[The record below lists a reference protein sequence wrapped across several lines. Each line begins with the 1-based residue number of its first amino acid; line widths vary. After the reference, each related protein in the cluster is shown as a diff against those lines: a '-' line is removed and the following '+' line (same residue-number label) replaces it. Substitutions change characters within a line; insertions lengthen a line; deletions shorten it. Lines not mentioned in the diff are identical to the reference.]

1 MNATVQTIL
10 EYAQKLVSEKV
21 VGDSDMISMRVE
33 LNFMYITKAGV
44 KLCDLTEED
53 IVKMNIFKVE
63 NEYKYHAE
71 IYKSRED
78 INAICQCYPKWVMPI
93 AKAGVTIPA
102 VMDDMA
108 QIVGPTCKTSADDIT
123 TIIKTLKGRNSCLV
137 KDRGCITSGRTMD
150 EAYTCVLVLDKAS
163 HCFVASSVIGEN
175 KIINGLEAR
184 LMRFI
189 YKTKYSKKNQEN
201 LSAKEEGENKAQ
213 ANDEK
218 QKADDKNAVVI
229 NKTWDNAKEL
239 ELRQVI
245 KDSGVGLLEE
255 NLVQGTW
262 GNTAVRLDEDHMLVT
277 PTGLDYIA
285 LTPEDMP
292 VVQISDPSIWAYGK
306 KPTSERKIHAAILQA
321 RPEINATIH
330 SHPIFC
336 SILASARIE
345 LPVMS
350 EEMQKLVG
358 GTCKVG
364 AYGLPGTKKL
374 KEGTVEAMQGR
385 NACFMANHGVFCA
398 GKDMDEAF
406 DIIRIMEKSCYQYIQ
421 ECTLKATGQSEYS
434 DELLFDYFVAQ
445 KTAKKK

>member
-1 MNATVQTIL
+1 MNNNIQTIL
-10 EYAQKLVSEKV
+10 DYAKRLVAEGV
-21 VGDSDMISMRVE
+21 VGADDMISMRFE
-33 LNFMYITKAGV
+33 LNEMYITKAGV
-44 KLCDLTEED
+44 KLADLTEED
-53 IVKMNIFKVE
+53 VIRMNIFTAEK
-63 NEYKYHAE
+63 EYKYHSE
-71 IYKSRED
+71 IYKERAD
-78 INAICQCYPKWVMPI
+78 INAICQCYPKWVMPV

-102 VMDDMA
+102 VLDDMA
-108 QIVGPTCKTSADDIT
+108 QIVGPTCKTSKDDIAS
-123 TIIKTLKGRNSCLV
+123 IIKTLKGRNSCLV
-137 KDRGCITSGRTMD
+137 KDKGCITSGRTMD

-175 KIINGLEAR
+175 KIINGFEAR

-201 LSAKEEGENKAQ
+201 LTAKQEG
-213 ANDEK
+213 ANFESTTDAK
-218 QKADDKNAVVI
+218 PSQDKNAVVI
-229 NKTWDNAKEL
+229 NKTWDNAKEI

-245 KDSGVGLLEE
+245 KDSGVGLLAE

-262 GNTAVRLDEDHMLVT
+262 GNTAVRLDKDYMLVT

-292 VVQISDPSIWAYGK
+292 VVQISDPSVWAHGK

-321 RPEINATIH
+321 REEINATIH

-336 SILASARIE
+336 SVLASARIE

-358 GTCKVG
+358 GSCRVG

-374 KEGTVEAMQGR
+374 KQGTVEAMQGR

-406 DIIRIMEKSCYQYIQ
+406 EIIRIMEKSCYEYIQ
-421 ECTLKATGQSEYS
+421 QCTLKATGKEVYS
-434 DELLFDYFVAQ
+434 DDLLFDYFVEQ

>member
-1 MNATVQTIL
+1 MNNNIQTIL
-10 EYAQKLVSEKV
+10 DYAKRLVSEGV
-21 VGDSDMISMRVE
+21 VGADDMISMRFE
-33 LNFMYITKAGV
+33 LNEMYITKAGV
-44 KLCDLTEED
+44 KLADLTEED
-53 IVKMNIFKVE
+53 VIKMNIFTAEK
-63 NEYKYHAE
+63 EYKYHSE
-71 IYKSRED
+71 IYKERAD
-78 INAICQCYPKWVMPI
+78 INAICQCYPKWVMPV

-102 VMDDMA
+102 VLDDMA
-108 QIVGPTCKTSADDIT
+108 QIVGPTCKTSKDDIVS
-123 TIIKTLKGRNSCLV
+123 IIKTLKGRNSCLV
-137 KDRGCITSGRTMD
+137 KDKGCITSGRTMD

-175 KIINGLEAR
+175 KIINGFEAR

-201 LSAKEEGENKAQ
+201 LTAKQGGANSESATEAKPSE
-213 ANDEK
+213 
-218 QKADDKNAVVI
+218 DKNAVVI
-229 NKTWDNAKEL
+229 NKTWDSAKEV

-245 KDSGVGLLEE
+245 KDSGVGLLAE

-262 GNTAVRLDEDHMLVT
+262 GNTAVRLDKDYMLVT

-292 VVQISDPSIWAYGK
+292 VVQISDPSVWAHGK

-321 RPEINATIH
+321 REEINATIH

-336 SILASARIE
+336 SVLASARIE

-374 KEGTVEAMQGR
+374 KNGTVEAMQGR

-406 DIIRIMEKSCYQYIQ
+406 EIIRIMEKSCYEYIQ
-421 ECTLKATGQSEYS
+421 QCTLKATGKEVYS
-434 DELLFDYFVAQ
+434 DELLFDYFVEQ

>member
-1 MNATVQTIL
+1 MNNNVQTIL
-10 EYAQKLVSEKV
+10 EYAKRLVAEGV
-21 VGDSDMISMRVE
+21 VGVDDMISMRFE
-33 LNFMYITKAGV
+33 LNEMYITKAGV
-44 KLCDLTEED
+44 KLADLTEED
-53 IVKMNIFKVE
+53 VIKMNIFTAEK
-63 NEYKYHAE
+63 EYKYHSE
-71 IYKSRED
+71 IYKERAD
-78 INAICQCYPKWVMPI
+78 INAICECYPKWVAPV

-108 QIVGPTCKTSADDIT
+108 QIVGPTCKTANDDIAS
-123 TIIKTLKGRNSCLV
+123 IIKTLKGRNSCLV
-137 KDRGCITSGRTMD
+137 KNKGCITSGRTMD

-175 KIINGLEAR
+175 KIINGFEAR

-201 LSAKEEGENKAQ
+201 LSAKEDGASQVQEAEKPSEENKP
-213 ANDEK
+213 E
-218 QKADDKNAVVI
+218 VVI
-229 NKTWDNAKEL
+229 NKTWDDAKEL

-245 KDSGVGLLEE
+245 KNSGVDLLSE

-262 GNTAVRLDEDHMLVT
+262 GNTAARLADDYMLVT
-277 PTGLDYIA
+277 PTGLDYIS

-292 VVQISDPSIWAYGK
+292 VVQISDPSVWAYGK
-306 KPTSERKIHAAILQA
+306 KPTSERKIHAAIMQA
-321 RPEINATIH
+321 RPEIGATIH

-336 SILASARIE
+336 SILASSRVE

-374 KEGTVEAMQGR
+374 KEGTVAAMTGR

-406 DIIRIMEKSCYQYIQ
+406 EIIRIMEKSCYEYIQ
-421 ECTLKATGQSEYS
+421 QCTLKATGKEEYT
-434 DELLFDYFVAQ
+434 DELLFDYFVEQ
-445 KTAKKK
+445 KTAKKKK

>member
-1 MNATVQTIL
+1 MNTNIQTIL
-10 EYAQKLVSEKV
+10 DYAKRLVAEGV
-21 VGDSDMISMRVE
+21 VGSDDMISMRFE
-33 LNFMYITKAGV
+33 LNEMYITKAGV
-44 KLCDLTEED
+44 KLADLTEGD
-53 IVKMNIFKVE
+53 VIKMNIFTAEK
-63 NEYKYHAE
+63 EYKYHSE
-71 IYKSRED
+71 IYKARAD
-78 INAICQCYPKWVMPI
+78 INAICQCYPKWVMPV

-102 VMDDMA
+102 VLDDMA
-108 QIVGPTCKTSADDIT
+108 QIVGPTCKTSKDDIASV
-123 TIIKTLKGRNSCLV
+123 IKTLKGRNSCLV
-137 KDRGCITSGRTMD
+137 KDKGCITSGRTMD

-175 KIINGLEAR
+175 KIINGFEAR

-201 LSAKEEGENKAQ
+201 LTAKQEGETS
-213 ANDEK
+213 ANAAAEK
-218 QKADDKNAVVI
+218 PSDDKNTVVI
-229 NKTWDNAKEL
+229 NKTWDDAKEV

-245 KDSGVGLLEE
+245 KDSGVGLLAE

-262 GNTAVRLDEDHMLVT
+262 GNTAVRLDKDYMLVT

-292 VVQISDPSIWAYGK
+292 VVQISDPSVWSMGK

-321 RPEINATIH
+321 REEINATIH

-336 SILASARIE
+336 SVLASARIE

-358 GTCKVG
+358 GTCRVG
-364 AYGLPGTKKL
+364 AYGLPGTKTL
-374 KEGTVEAMQGR
+374 KNGTVEAMQGR

-406 DIIRIMEKSCYQYIQ
+406 EIIRIMEKSCYEYIQ
-421 ECTLKATGQSEYS
+421 QCTLKATGKEVYS
-434 DELLFDYFVAQ
+434 DELLFDYFVEQ

>member
-1 MNATVQTIL
+1 MDNSVQTIL
-10 EYAQKLVSEKV
+10 DYAKRLVEEGV
-21 VGDSDMISMRVE
+21 VGVDDMISMRFE
-33 LNFMYITKAGV
+33 LNEMYITKAGV
-44 KLCDLTEED
+44 KLADLTEENV
-53 IVKMNIFKVE
+53 IRMNIYTAEK
-63 NEYKYHAE
+63 EYKYHSE
-71 IYKSRED
+71 IYKERAD
-78 INAICQCYPKWVMPI
+78 INAICQCYPKWVLPV

-102 VMDDMA
+102 VLDDMA
-108 QIVGPTCKTSADDIT
+108 QIVGPTCKTSQDDIAS
-123 TIIKTLKGRNSCLV
+123 IIKTLKGRNSCLV
-137 KDRGCITSGRTMD
+137 KDKGCITSGRTMD

-175 KIINGLEAR
+175 KIINGFEAR

-201 LSAKEEGENKAQ
+201 LTAKQGGESVENASAEKPSEN
-213 ANDEK
+213 
-218 QKADDKNAVVI
+218 KNAVVI
-229 NKTWDNAKEL
+229 NKTWDNAKEV

-245 KDSGVGLLEE
+245 KDSGVALLGE

-262 GNTAVRLDEDHMLVT
+262 GNTAVRLDKDYMLVT

-292 VVQISDPSIWAYGK
+292 VVQISDPSVWAHGK

-321 RPEINATIH
+321 REEINATIH

-350 EEMQKLVG
+350 EEMQRLVG
-358 GTCKVG
+358 GTCRVG

-374 KEGTVEAMQGR
+374 KNGTVEAMQGR

-406 DIIRIMEKSCYQYIQ
+406 EIIRIMEKSCYEYIQ
-421 ECTLKATGQSEYS
+421 QCTLKATGKEVYS
-434 DELLFDYFVAQ
+434 DELLFDYFVEQ

>member
-1 MNATVQTIL
+1 MNNNIQTIL
-10 EYAQKLVSEKV
+10 DYAKRLVAEGV
-21 VGDSDMISMRVE
+21 VGADDMISMRFE
-33 LNFMYITKAGV
+33 LNEMYITKAGV
-44 KLCDLTEED
+44 KLADLTEED
-53 IVKMNIFKVE
+53 VIRMNIFTAE
-63 NEYKYHAE
+63 REYKYHSE
-71 IYKSRED
+71 IYKERAD
-78 INAICQCYPKWVMPI
+78 INAICQCYPKWVMPV

-102 VMDDMA
+102 VLDDMA
-108 QIVGPTCKTSADDIT
+108 QIVGPTCKTSKDYIAS
-123 TIIKTLKGRNSCLV
+123 IIKTLKGRNSCLV
-137 KDRGCITSGRTMD
+137 KDKGCITSGRTMD

-175 KIINGLEAR
+175 KIINGFEAR

-201 LSAKEEGENKAQ
+201 LTAKQEGANFESATDAKPSQ
-213 ANDEK
+213 
-218 QKADDKNAVVI
+218 DKNAVVI
-229 NKTWDNAKEL
+229 NKTWDNAKEI

-245 KDSGVGLLEE
+245 KDSGVGLLAE

-262 GNTAVRLDEDHMLVT
+262 GNTAVRLDKDYMLVT
-277 PTGLDYIA
+277 PTGLDYIT

-292 VVQISDPSIWAYGK
+292 VVQISDPSVWAHGK

-321 RPEINATIH
+321 REEINATIH

-336 SILASARIE
+336 SVLASARIE

-358 GTCKVG
+358 GSCRVG

-374 KEGTVEAMQGR
+374 KQGTVEAMQGR

-406 DIIRIMEKSCYQYIQ
+406 EIIRIMEKSCYEYIQ
-421 ECTLKATGQSEYS
+421 QCTLKATGKEVYS
-434 DELLFDYFVAQ
+434 DDLLFDYFVEQ
-445 KTAKKK
+445 KTTKKK

>member
-53 IVKMNIFKVE
+53 IVKTNIFKVE

-137 KDRGCITSGRTMD
+137 KDKGCITSGRTLD
-150 EAYTCVLVLDKAS
+150 EAYTCVLVLDKAA
-163 HCFVASSVIGEN
+163 HCFVSSSVIGEN
-175 KIINGLEAR
+175 KIINGFEAR

-201 LSAKEEGENKAQ
+201 LSAKEEGEIVSE
-213 ANDEK
+213 DTS
-218 QKADDKNAVVI
+218 V
-229 NKTWDNAKEL
+229 KE
-239 ELRQVI
+239 
-245 KDSGVGLLEE
+245 
-255 NLVQGTW
+255 
-262 GNTAVRLDEDHMLVT
+262 
-277 PTGLDYIA
+277 
-285 LTPEDMP
+285 
-292 VVQISDPSIWAYGK
+292 
-306 KPTSERKIHAAILQA
+306 
-321 RPEINATIH
+321 
-330 SHPIFC
+330 
-336 SILASARIE
+336 
-345 LPVMS
+345 
-350 EEMQKLVG
+350 
-358 GTCKVG
+358 
-364 AYGLPGTKKL
+364 
-374 KEGTVEAMQGR
+374 EGEV
-385 NACFMANHGVFCA
+385 
-398 GKDMDEAF
+398 
-406 DIIRIMEKSCYQYIQ
+406 
-421 ECTLKATGQSEYS
+421 
-434 DELLFDYFVAQ
+434 
-445 KTAKKK
+445 